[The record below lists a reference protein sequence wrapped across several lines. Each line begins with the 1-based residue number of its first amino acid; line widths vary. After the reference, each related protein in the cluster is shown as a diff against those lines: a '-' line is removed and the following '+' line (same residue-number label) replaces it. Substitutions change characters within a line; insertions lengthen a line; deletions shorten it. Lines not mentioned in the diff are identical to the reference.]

1 MNSGAPGTGTGGV
14 GMERH
19 ARVLL
24 RKGETGPQDDGNGEG
39 GNGWWRVMRGQ
50 VSTDKLKYRPVVLR
64 VGRTMT
70 GNEVGGELVGVFEGI
85 DFHQGSSYLIRS
97 EDPGRLY
104 SIYNSLVEGMGG
116 GLCISR
122 SFPQKMMDKYEVT
135 KGEFIWMTTNTVG
148 HDRCVNP
155 TKISMVHMAIIDFL
169 RSTPQGIVT
178 LEGVE
183 YLISNNGFDPI
194 LRLLHALN
202 DKITVS
208 DSILLVTMDEQ
219 TVAPREMRILEK
231 DFDRV
236 L

>member
-1 MNSGAPGTGTGGV
+1 
-14 GMERH
+14 
-19 ARVLL
+19 
-24 RKGETGPQDDGNGEG
+24 
-39 GNGWWRVMRGQ
+39 
-50 VSTDKLKYRPVVLR
+50 
-64 VGRTMT
+64 MT
-70 GNEVGGELVGVFEGI
+70 GNEGGGELVGVFEGI
-85 DFHQGSSYLIRS
+85 DFHRGSSYLIRS

-104 SIYNSLVEGMGG
+104 SIYNSLVEGMDG

-135 KGEFIWMTTNTVG
+135 KGDFVWMTTNTVG

-155 TKISMVHMAIIDFL
+155 TNISMLHMAIIDFV
-169 RSTPQGIVT
+169 RNTPHGIVT

-208 DSILLVTMDEQ
+208 NCVLLVTMDEH

-231 DFDRV
+231 DFERV